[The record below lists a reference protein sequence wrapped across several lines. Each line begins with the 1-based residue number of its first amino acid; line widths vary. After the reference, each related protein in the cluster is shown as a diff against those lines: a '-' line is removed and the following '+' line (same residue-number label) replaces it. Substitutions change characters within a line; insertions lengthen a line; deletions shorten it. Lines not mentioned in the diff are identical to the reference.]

1 MFSLIIPAFLFIAV
15 IVIGALVSVGLLFAR
30 RNMTY
35 PQQGQERKDDP
46 NIIDVQ
52 ALDDDQAAEITSTD
66 QLLKP

>member
-1 MFSLIIPAFLFIAV
+1 MSLLIIPAFFFIAV
-15 IVIGALVSVGLLFAR
+15 VLIGVLIFAGLVSAR
-30 RNMTY
+30 RNMSY
-35 PQQGQERKDDP
+35 SQERQEKREDP